1 MQRAS
6 AAVVLAMAVEDASEE
21 AAKVEITGTLA
32 KDGTMTGTVSLG
44 KHKAPWSGERLG
56 R

>member
-1 MQRAS
+1 
-6 AAVVLAMAVEDASEE
+6 VEGASEE
-21 AAKVEITGTLA
+21 TAKVEITGTLA
-32 KDGTMTGTVSLG
+32 KDFTMTGTVSLG